1 MIDTYDFFTTFSGG
15 MFAGIVL
22 HNISL
27 TYIFWL
33 FFLGMLVENKYK
45 IMNNNILT
53 LKSCYKDKISL
64 YRFKI
69 NSAFKKYSKTND
81 NLKQKNITIVNNHDE
96 KCTLNTFKYMDIA
109 QYNRH
114 CSDIDTGDHEP
125 ISNEPASNEPTTN
138 EPTTNEHTINEPTSN
153 EPTTNELVTNKLV
166 SNEPTLNEPISNE
179 PTMNEPEINEPEMN
193 EPIINEPEMNEP
205 VINEPEMNE
214 PIINEP
220 EMNEPTMNEP
230 MSLKHYSR

>member
-1 MIDTYDFFTTFSGG
+1 MIDTYDFFTTFSSG

-33 FFLGMLVENKYK
+33 FFLGMLVENKYQ

-53 LKSCYKDKISL
+53 LKSCYKDKINL

-81 NLKQKNITIVNNHDE
+81 NLKQNITIVNNHDE
-96 KCTLNTFKYMDIA
+96 KCTLNALKYMDI
-109 QYNRH
+109 
-114 CSDIDTGDHEP
+114 SDIDTDDHEP
-125 ISNEPASNEPTTN
+125 ISNEHTSNEPTANEPTANEPTSDEPTTN
-138 EPTTNEHTINEPTSN
+138 EPI
-153 EPTTNELVTNKLV
+153 
-166 SNEPTLNEPISNE
+166 NE
-179 PTMNEPEINEPEMN
+179 PTMNEPESTMNEPESTMNEPESTMNESESTMNEPESTMN
-193 EPIINEPEMNEP
+193 EPISNEPEPTMNEH
-205 VINEPEMNE
+205 
-214 PIINEP
+214 
-220 EMNEPTMNEP
+220 TMNEP